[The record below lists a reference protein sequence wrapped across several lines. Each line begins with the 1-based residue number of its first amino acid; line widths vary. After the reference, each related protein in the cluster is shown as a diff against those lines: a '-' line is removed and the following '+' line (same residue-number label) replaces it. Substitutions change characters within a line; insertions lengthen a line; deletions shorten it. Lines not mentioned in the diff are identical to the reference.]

1 MNRLKVKIRFYHGD
15 ITQVPNRDYDAYDGE
30 YRIRSRTVELILN
43 TESENRKLCK
53 KRQQKIPSIYTYNQR

>member
-30 YRIRSRTVELILN
+30 YRVRSR
-43 TESENRKLCK
+43 
-53 KRQQKIPSIYTYNQR
+53 